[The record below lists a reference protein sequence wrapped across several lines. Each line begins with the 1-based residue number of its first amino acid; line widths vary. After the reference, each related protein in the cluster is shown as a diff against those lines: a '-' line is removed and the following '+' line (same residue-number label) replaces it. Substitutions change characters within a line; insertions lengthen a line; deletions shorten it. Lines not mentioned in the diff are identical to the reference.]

1 VLPDLEVR
9 IVSSFA
15 TPHQGELERVTSV
28 WWLFLVTG
36 SLWMLVSLLVLR
48 FNYTSVSAISILF
61 GCVALATG
69 VNQFFH
75 VGSATTGWK
84 IVHILLGLALIVIGI
99 VAFVHPGDTFEALAA
114 VMSFYFV
121 LKGTF
126 DIVVSLLMRHDA
138 ELWWITLIVG
148 TIELLLGLWAAGY
161 WGRKA
166 ILLVAWVGVICLA
179 RGITEI
185 VFAFRLR
192 SLGRT
197 A

>member
-1 VLPDLEVR
+1 
-9 IVSSFA
+9 VSSIA
-15 TPHQGELERVTSV
+15 THREGELDRVTSV
-28 WWLFLVTG
+28 WWVFLVTG

-61 GCVALATG
+61 GCIALAMG
-69 VNQFFH
+69 VNEFFH

-99 VAFVHPGDTFEALAA
+99 VAFVHPGNTFEALAA
-114 VMSFYFV
+114 VMSFFLV

-126 DIVVSLLMRHDA
+126 DIVMSLILRHDA
-138 ELWWITLIVG
+138 ELWWLTLIVG
-148 TIELLLGLWAAGY
+148 VIELLLGFWAAGY

-166 ILLVAWVGVICLA
+166 VLLVAWVGVICLA

-185 VFAFRLR
+185 VFAFQLRRL
-192 SLGRT
+192 GK
-197 A
+197 AGG